1 MTNDSKE
8 LSKMDKFLE
17 KGKEHHRAEFIAAVI
32 VKIILYYIANN
43 LLNWHISFI
52 APTFA
57 DVLWIVNYFLLAA
70 IIVNLIFIFYH
81 PNWLRNLLQAVVDV
95 LFIITAYTF
104 FMVFPF
110 LVGEG
115 LAFALKILIALMIV
129 VSVISLIVHIVRFVL
144 GLIYRD

>member
-1 MTNDSKE
+1 MINDGKE

-17 KGKEHHRAEFIAAVI
+17 RIKNNHRAEFIVAVI
-32 VKIILYYIANN
+32 VNIILYYIANN

-52 APTFA
+52 APSFA

-81 PNWLRNLLQAVVDV
+81 PNCLRNLLQAVVDV

-104 FMVFPF
+104 FVVFPF

-115 LAFALKILIALMIV
+115 LDIALKILIALMIV
-129 VSVISLIVHIVRFVL
+129 VSVISLIIHIVRFVL
-144 GLIYRD
+144 GLIYKD

>member
-1 MTNDSKE
+1 MSNDNKE
-8 LSKMDKFLE
+8 FSKMDKFLE
-17 KGKEHHRAEFIAAVI
+17 KNKEHHRAEFVAAVI
-32 VKIILYYIANN
+32 INIIIYYIANN

-57 DVLWIVNYFLLAA
+57 DVLWIVNYFLIAA

-81 PNWLRNLLQAVVDV
+81 PNWFRNLLLAIVDV

-104 FMVFPF
+104 FTVFPF

-115 LAFALKILIALMIV
+115 LAVALKILIVLIIV
-129 VSVISLIVHIVRFVL
+129 VSVISLIVHIVRFIL

>member
-17 KGKEHHRAEFIAAVI
+17 KGKEHHRAEFIVAVI
-32 VKIILYYIANN
+32 VNIILYYIANN

-57 DVLWIVNYFLLAA
+57 DVLWIVNYSLLAV

-104 FMVFPF
+104 FTVFPF

-115 LAFALKILIALMIV
+115 VDIALKILIALMIV
-129 VSVISLIVHIVRFVL
+129 ASVISLVVHIVRFIL

>member
-1 MTNDSKE
+1 MTNDGKE

-17 KGKEHHRAEFIAAVI
+17 KDKEHHRAEFIVAGI
-32 VKIILYYIANN
+32 VNIILYYIANN

-52 APTFA
+52 APSFA
-57 DVLWIVNYFLLAA
+57 DVLWIVKYFLLAA

-81 PNWLRNLLQAVVDV
+81 PNWLRNLLQAIVDV

-104 FMVFPF
+104 LVVFPF

-115 LAFALKILIALMIV
+115 LEIALKILIALMIV
-129 VSVISLIVHIVRFVL
+129 VSVIILIIHIVRFVL
-144 GLIYRD
+144 GLIYKN

>member
-32 VKIILYYIANN
+32 VNIILYYIANN

-70 IIVNLIFIFYH
+70 IIVNLIFIFYQD
-81 PNWLRNLLQAVVDV
+81 RKSVV
-95 LFIITAYTF
+95 
-104 FMVFPF
+104 
-110 LVGEG
+110 
-115 LAFALKILIALMIV
+115 
-129 VSVISLIVHIVRFVL
+129 
-144 GLIYRD
+144 